1 MMQLNVLIAGVG
13 GQGTL
18 LASRVLG
25 RYALAQGSDCK
36 LSEVHGMSQRGGSV
50 VTHVKMGEK
59 VYSPVIEPGG
69 ADVLLAFEA
78 LEAARYAHYVK
89 KGGMIIV
96 STQKIMPMSVV
107 TGSAKYPGDILDK
120 LTEMGYNVVKVD
132 AVGTAERAGNI
143 RAANIVMIGC
153 MAKLLKIDYGQM
165 RKAVGESVPQKSLEV
180 NLKAFEEGFN
190 AIKLP

>member
-50 VTHVKMGEK
+50 VTHVKMAKGLLARD
-59 VYSPVIEPGG
+59 EPGG

-78 LEAARYAHYVK
+78 LEAARYAITS
-89 KGGMIIV
+89 KGRHDNRQH
-96 STQKIMPMSVV
+96 SKDYAHERV

-120 LTEMGYNVVKVD
+120 LTEMGYNMVKVD

-153 MAKLLKIDYGQM
+153 MAKLLKIDYGQ
-165 RKAVGESVPQKSLEV
+165 
-180 NLKAFEEGFN
+180 
-190 AIKLP
+190 